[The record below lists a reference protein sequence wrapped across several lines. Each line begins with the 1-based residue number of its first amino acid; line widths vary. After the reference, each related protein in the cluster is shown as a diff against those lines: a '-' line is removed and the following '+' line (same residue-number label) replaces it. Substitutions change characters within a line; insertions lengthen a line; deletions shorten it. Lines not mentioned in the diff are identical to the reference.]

1 MFCPLSLDGRNVR
14 LRRERARVRVTMTPV
29 QDYAAIFAD
38 ARAVHAQALE
48 RLEQDDIR
56 DAAEKAWCATKR
68 ATDALILAQTGE
80 EPATTAITSNE
91 LDALSRRNPAVKT
104 LVGRY
109 YSRISQLHGACFY
122 NGICNSE
129 TERRIHETADYISDA
144 ERLASV

>member
-1 MFCPLSLDGRNVR
+1 MI
-14 LRRERARVRVTMTPV
+14 PV
-29 QDYAAIFAD
+29 QDYAAILAD
-38 ARAVHAQALE
+38 ARQVHAQALE
-48 RLEQDDIR
+48 RLEHGDIR

-80 EPATTAITSNE
+80 EPGTTAITSNE
-91 LDALSRRNPAVKT
+91 LDAMARRDPEAKT

-129 TERRIHETADYISDA
+129 TERRIRETADYIRDA
-144 ERLASV
+144 ERLASS

>member
-1 MFCPLSLDGRNVR
+1 
-14 LRRERARVRVTMTPV
+14 MTPV

-68 ATDALILAQTGE
+68 ATDALILARTGE

-129 TERRIHETADYISDA
+129 TERRIWETADYIRDA
-144 ERLASV
+144 EHLASV